1 MGRTRREISA
11 LFRGAP
17 KTARVLRGNSEYQM
31 PVESLER
38 GMTVIVTAGEQ
49 IPADLEI
56 LKGETAC
63 DESSLTG
70 ESQPIPKESGD
81 ILLSGTM
88 NLWGAVEGRV
98 LRRASES
105 ALQRIITL
113 IQEAQ
118 EMKAPSQKFTDRFG
132 TGYTWTI
139 LTLCSAMFFVW
150 WLILVPFGK

>member
-1 MGRTRREISA
+1 MEHYAMGRRRREISA
-11 LFRGAP
+11 LLRSAP
-17 KTARVLRGNSEYQM
+17 KTARILQGGAEHQV
-31 PVESLER
+31 PIESLEP
-38 GMTVIVTAGEQ
+38 GMTVVVTSGEQ

-70 ESQPIPKESGD
+70 ESLQISKGPRD
-81 ILLSGTM
+81 IGLSGTM
-88 NLWGAVEGRV
+88 NLWGAIEGRV

-118 EMKAPSQKFTDRFG
+118 EMKAPSQRFTDKFS

-139 LTLCSAMFFVW
+139 LPSARRCFSQ
-150 WLILVPFGK
+150 